1 MRPVTAA
8 LFASILL
15 ATAAFAA
22 EPSQPE
28 AIERAK
34 LMKEIG
40 TNSKILGEMASG
52 KAPYDAAAADAAK
65 TVLIAA
71 AGRIDTVFATAGAED
86 PVSEAL
92 PAIWTSW
99 EDFTTKSAGFGQAA
113 GALDTSSAET
123 IKTGMASIGASC
135 KACHSVFRE

>member
-8 LFASILL
+8 LLTSLL
-15 ATAAFAA
+15 FATAAFAA
-22 EPSQPE
+22 DPTQPE

-40 TNSKILGEMASG
+40 LTSKILGEMASG
-52 KAPYDAAAADAAK
+52 KAPYEAAAAEAAK

-71 AGRIDTVFATAGAED
+71 AGQIDTVFATAGADD

-113 GALDTSSAET
+113 AALDTSSAET
-123 IKTGMASIGASC
+123 IKAGMGTIGASC
-135 KACHSVFRE
+135 KACHSVYRE